1 MTGPIE
7 RRTFKPK
14 PRPKPADLIA
24 QAEAMVKSPERFTEE
39 QAKALV
45 KVLDRMADATSDR
58 ADALRAE
65 ACEAE
70 EETEA
75 LEEAFSKLEGFLSD
89 GGHDWGT
96 QLPAEQ
102 VPGQLALVPGWAED
116 VPAKG
121 AP

>member
-7 RRTFKPK
+7 RKAFTPK
-14 PRPKPADLIA
+14 ARPKPADLIE

-45 KVLDRMADATSDR
+45 KVLDRMADAASDR
-58 ADALRAE
+58 AEALMAE
-65 ACEAE
+65 ANEAE

-75 LEEAFSKLEGFLSD
+75 LEEE
-89 GGHDWGT
+89 GHDWGT

-102 VPGQLALVPGWAED
+102 VPGQLTLVPGWAED

>member
-7 RRTFKPK
+7 RRTYKPK
-14 PRPKPADLIA
+14 PRPKPEDLIA

-45 KVLDRMADATSDR
+45 KVLDRMADAASDR

-75 LEEAFSKLEGFLSD
+75 LEEAFSKLSEMLEEE
-89 GGHDWGT
+89 GHDWGT

-116 VPAKG
+116 VPQG
-121 AP
+121 VF